1 MRHYGNYSR
10 HEATRDSRL
19 IVIAAEG
26 ERTEKIYFEA
36 LRAYARNSRVHIK
49 ILERDEENKH
59 NSAPEYV
66 LEQLTQYKTE
76 HALEQDDELW
86 LVIDRDDWK
95 PTALRVVAQK
105 CAQDEAF
112 HMALS
117 NPCFELWLLLHLED
131 VSSVSKEEKE
141 RIQRNSREG
150 TNDPYLKR
158 EMRRLMGGSYNES
171 RYNAFVL
178 VPHVQD
184 AINRAEI
191 LDVDKQARWP
201 QELGTRVYLLAQ
213 SILKKE

>member
-49 ILERDEENKH
+49 ILERDEENRH

-95 PTALRVVAQK
+95 LTALRVVAQK
-105 CAQDEAF
+105 CAQDAAF

-131 VSSVSKEEKE
+131 VSSISDEEKK
-141 RIQRNSREG
+141 RILKNNREG

-158 EMRRLMGGSYNES
+158 EVRRLMGGSYNES
-171 RYNAFVL
+171 RYDAFVL
-178 VPHVQD
+178 VPHVHD
-184 AINRAEI
+184 AISRAER
-191 LDVDKQARWP
+191 LDVDKQSRWP

-213 SILKKE
+213 SIMRR

>member
-36 LRAYARNSRVHIK
+36 LRAHARNSRVHIK
-49 ILERDEENKH
+49 ILERDEENRH

-76 HALEQDDELW
+76 HALEHDDELW

-105 CAQDEAF
+105 CAQDEVF

-131 VSSVSKEEKE
+131 VSLVSNEEKQ
-141 RIQRNSREG
+141 RIMKNRREG

-158 EMRRLMGGSYNES
+158 KMRQLLGGSFNES
-171 RYNAFVL
+171 RYNAFAV
-178 VPHVQD
+178 VPHVHD
-184 AINRAEI
+184 AIVRAER

-213 SILKKE
+213 SIMKKY

>member
-36 LRAYARNSRVHIK
+36 LRAYSRNSRVHIK
-49 ILERDEENKH
+49 ILERDAENRH

-66 LEQLTQYKTE
+66 LGQLTQYKTE

-105 CAQDEAF
+105 CVQDEAF

-131 VSSVSKEEKE
+131 MASVSDEEKA
-141 RIQRNSREG
+141 RIKKNSREG
-150 TNDPYLKR
+150 TNDSYLKR
-158 EMRRLMGGSYNES
+158 EMRRLMGGSYNAS

-178 VPHVQD
+178 VPHVHD
-184 AINRAEI
+184 AIRRAEI

-213 SILKKE
+213 SILKKM